1 MSLNS
6 DKFNAKS
13 GDMTRVTP
21 QCKNCSNYL
30 GPLQC
35 DKGIKPGSDV
45 LLNKIKCRGYKEK

>member
-6 DKFNAKS
+6 DKFNAKR

-35 DKGIKPGSDV
+35 DKGIQPGSDV
-45 LLNKIKCRGYKEK
+45 LLNKIKCRGYEEK

>member
-6 DKFNAKS
+6 DKFNAKR

-21 QCKNCSNYL
+21 QCKNCSSYL
-30 GPLQC
+30 EPLQC

-45 LLNKIKCRGYKEK
+45 LLNKIKCRGYDEK